1 MIKPRLLSVA
11 TAVPRHRLSQSGALA
26 HARKIFE
33 ERVPAF
39 ARLAPVYGNA
49 GVENRYLSVPLDWFA
64 RPRSWAE
71 ANRIYLQVAEELLAD
86 AARRALERA
95 GIAASEVDTLIVVSS
110 TGIATPSLDARML
123 RRLDFRDDVKR
134 VPLFGLGCAG
144 GVLGLGRAA
153 QFAASGDGETVLLLV
168 VELCSLTF
176 RWSDIGKSNQVATA
190 IFGDGAAAAVLRGG
204 EGEDGT
210 AVSAWGEHTWPDS
223 LDVMG
228 WSVEED
234 GFGVIF
240 SPRIPEI
247 VRTGMRS
254 EADRFLARHK
264 LTLSDIDL
272 FACHPGGAKVAAA
285 LEEAFDLPEG
295 GLEHSRSVLRDYGNM
310 SAATVFFVLERMR
323 ADGIDGQRVLVQAL
337 GPGFTAGFAVLEG

>member
-1 MIKPRLLSVA
+1 MINPRLLSVA
-11 TAVPRHRLSQSGALA
+11 TAVPRHRLSQSDALA

-49 GVENRYLSVPLDWFA
+49 GVESRYLSVPLDWFA

-86 AARRALERA
+86 AARTALEGA

-123 RRLDFRDDVKR
+123 RRLDFREDVKR

-153 QFAASGDGETVLLLV
+153 QFAASGEGETVLLLV

-176 RWSDIGKSNQVATA
+176 RWSDTGKSNQVATA

-204 EGEDGT
+204 DGEGT
-210 AVSAWGEHTWPDS
+210 ILTAWGEHTWPDS

-254 EADRFLARHK
+254 EVDRFLARHK

-272 FACHPGGAKVAAA
+272 LACHPGGAKVAAA

-295 GLEHSRSVLRDYGNM
+295 GLAHARSVLRDYGNM

-323 ADGIDGQRVLVQAL
+323 ADGTEGQRVLVQAL

>member
-1 MIKPRLLSVA
+1 M
-11 TAVPRHRLSQSGALA
+11 
-26 HARKIFE
+26 
-33 ERVPAF
+33 PAF

-49 GVENRYLSVPLDWFA
+49 GVETRYLSVPLDWFA

-71 ANRIYLQVAEELLAD
+71 ANRIYLEVAENLLAE
-86 AARRALERA
+86 AAQEALERA
-95 GIAASEVDTLIVVSS
+95 GLAASEVDTLVVASS
-110 TGIATPSLDARML
+110 TGIATPSLDAQIL
-123 RRLDFRDDVKR
+123 SRLDFRDDVKR

-153 QFAASGDGETVLLLV
+153 QLAASGRGETVLLLV

-176 RWSDIGKSNQVATA
+176 RWSDTGKSNQVATA

-204 EGEDGT
+204 SDRDGPTVT
-210 AVSAWGEHTWPDS
+210 ASGEHTWPDS

-254 EADRFLARHK
+254 ETDRFLARHG

-295 GLEHSRSVLRDYGNM
+295 GLEQSRSVLRDYGNM
-310 SAATVFFVLERMR
+310 SAATVLFVLERMQ
-323 ADGIDGQRVLVQAL
+323 ADGIEGRRVLMQAL

>member
-1 MIKPRLLSVA
+1 M
-11 TAVPRHRLSQSGALA
+11 SQSDALA
-26 HARKIFE
+26 HARAIFE
-33 ERVPAF
+33 DRIPAF

-49 GVENRYLSVPLDWFA
+49 GVETRYLSVSLDWFA
-64 RPRSWAE
+64 TPRSWAE
-71 ANRIYLQVAEELLAD
+71 ANRIYLQAAEELLAD
-86 AARRALERA
+86 AARRALEQA
-95 GIAASEVDTLIVVSS
+95 GVAASDVDALIVVSS
-110 TGIATPSLDARML
+110 TGIATPSLDARLL
-123 RRLDFRDDVKR
+123 RRLGFREDVKR

-153 QFAASGDGETVLLLV
+153 QFAASGEGETVLLLV

-176 RWSDIGKSNQVATA
+176 RWSDTGKSNQVATA
-190 IFGDGAAAAVLRGG
+190 IFGDGAAAVVLRGG
-204 EGEDGT
+204 EGEAGT
-210 AVSAWGEHTWPDS
+210 AVSAWGEHTWPDT

-247 VRTGMRS
+247 VRAGMWS
-254 EADRFLARHK
+254 EVDRFLARHK
-264 LTLSDIDL
+264 LSLSDIDL

-323 ADGIDGQRVLVQAL
+323 ADGIEGRRVLVQAL
-337 GPGFTAGFAVLEG
+337 GPGFTAGFALLEG

>member
-1 MIKPRLLSVA
+1 MINPRLLSVA
-11 TAVPRHRLSQSGALA
+11 TAVPRHRLSQSDALA
-26 HARKIFE
+26 HARRIFE
-33 ERVPAF
+33 DRVPAF

-64 RPRSWAE
+64 KPRSWTE
-71 ANRIYLQVAEELLAD
+71 ANRIYLQVAEELMAD
-86 AARRALERA
+86 AARTALERA
-95 GIAASEVDTLIVVSS
+95 GIAASDVDTLVVVSS

-153 QFAASGDGETVLLLV
+153 QLAASGDGETVLLLV

-176 RWSDIGKSNQVATA
+176 RWSDTGKSNQVATA
-190 IFGDGAAAAVLRGG
+190 IFGDGAAAVVLRGG
-204 EGEDGT
+204 EGESGT
-210 AVSAWGEHTWPDS
+210 SVSAWGEHTWPDS

-240 SPRIPEI
+240 CPRIPEI

-254 EADRFLARHK
+254 EVDRFLALHK

-295 GLEHSRSVLRDYGNM
+295 GLAHSRSVLRDYGNM

-323 ADGIDGQRVLVQAL
+323 ADGVDGQRVLVQAL

>member
-1 MIKPRLLSVA
+1 MITPRLLSVA
-11 TAVPRHRLSQSGALA
+11 TAVPRHRLSQSDALA

-49 GVENRYLSVPLDWFA
+49 GVETRYLSVPLDWFA

-71 ANRIYLQVAEELLAD
+71 ANRIYLQVAEDLLAE
-86 AARRALERA
+86 AARKALEQA
-95 GIAASEVDTLIVVSS
+95 GISAAEVDTLIVVSS

-123 RRLDFRDDVKR
+123 RRLDFREDVKR

-204 EGEDGT
+204 GDGDGT
-210 AVSAWGEHTWPDS
+210 TVTAWGEHTWPDS

-247 VRTGMRS
+247 VRTGMRG
-254 EADRFLARHK
+254 EVDRFLARNE

-272 FACHPGGAKVAAA
+272 FACHPGGAKVADA
-285 LEEAFDLPEG
+285 LEEAFGLPGG
-295 GLEHSRSVLRDYGNM
+295 GLAQSRSVLRDYGNM
-310 SAATVFFVLERMR
+310 SAATVFFVLERMQ